1 MSAHRLEFD
10 SGEQRQFA
18 FEIDGDR
25 LTLAGAD
32 GTWQLRPLDVKQV
45 RVVIHLFTE
54 RAVLVGDDGEPQNLS
69 VDEELAIAGGRL
81 RLRIADPSE
90 IVAVTSPRLKK
101 RLLAIAGPEDG
112 RGYLLP
118 ETGVVAI
125 GKDAKQA
132 DIILRGMDVE
142 RLHCTLKI
150 DGPRIEVVDEGSLNT
165 QVNGKRVSRQELK
178 AGDVLRIGPHQL
190 RLEMVGWDE
199 DFPTPGIPK
208 RTPLLED
215 ADDEGDKLRPLPPLP
230 ASASEAAKNLY
241 SWLEQMPD
249 LTGESLGHYHLHE
262 CLGRGFAG
270 VVFRATH
277 DSTGQEV
284 AFKILAPPFP
294 NGNTELQRFTTVIKS
309 LLPLR
314 HPKIVPILAAGKN
327 APYTWLVREY
337 VKGESL
343 ARAVRR
349 QVLDHDLDPAFATR
363 VAVDLAEA
371 LDFARQHR
379 IRHGAITPATI
390 LLSSDDQTA
399 RLADFGLLAALEG
412 SQLANAMMEIRT
424 PNEVAY
430 LAPEQVTPGAFVDE
444 SADLYALGAVLFTML
459 TGKPPFVAGTTA
471 EVLDE
476 ILSGGRPPRPSALN
490 EDVDQ
495 PLERIVQKLLARQ
508 PEDRYQSPAE
518 LLEEL
523 RPVMAEWNEGE

>member
-199 DFPTPGIPK
+199 DFPTPG
-208 RTPLLED
+208 R
-215 ADDEGDKLRPLPPLP
+215 
-230 ASASEAAKNLY
+230 
-241 SWLEQMPD
+241 
-249 LTGESLGHYHLHE
+249 
-262 CLGRGFAG
+262 C
-270 VVFRATH
+270 
-277 DSTGQEV
+277 
-284 AFKILAPPFP
+284 
-294 NGNTELQRFTTVIKS
+294 
-309 LLPLR
+309 
-314 HPKIVPILAAGKN
+314 
-327 APYTWLVREY
+327 
-337 VKGESL
+337 
-343 ARAVRR
+343 RR
-349 QVLDHDLDPAFATR
+349 R
-363 VAVDLAEA
+363 
-371 LDFARQHR
+371 R
-379 IRHGAITPATI
+379 
-390 LLSSDDQTA
+390 
-399 RLADFGLLAALEG
+399 
-412 SQLANAMMEIRT
+412 
-424 PNEVAY
+424 
-430 LAPEQVTPGAFVDE
+430 
-444 SADLYALGAVLFTML
+444 
-459 TGKPPFVAGTTA
+459 
-471 EVLDE
+471 
-476 ILSGGRPPRPSALN
+476 
-490 EDVDQ
+490 
-495 PLERIVQKLLARQ
+495 
-508 PEDRYQSPAE
+508 
-518 LLEEL
+518 
-523 RPVMAEWNEGE
+523 